1 LIIYPNPFKEY
12 TRVVFKHPDLEEYR
26 YRIFDA
32 AGTLVR
38 LGAPFNDTYVDI
50 NRENLAPGL
59 YMIEVYNDEKSL
71 KDNFI
76 IY

>member
-1 LIIYPNPFKEY
+1 
-12 TRVVFKHPDLEEYR
+12 
-26 YRIFDA
+26 
-32 AGTLVR
+32 
-38 LGAPFNDTYVDI
+38 VDI

-59 YMIEVYNDEKSL
+59 YMIEVYNSEKSL